1 MIALLIDALPLVV
14 GLLFAGA
21 IEAIGRRRREAV
33 HAKLW
38 SGAFGLISV
47 GWVATIATGAVAQRP
62 ILPGAA
68 PSLCWLAAALLFVHG
83 MRLRAGAPGRGKV
96 LMAIWTAISLSMALL
111 LDLTS
116 TAGTATAAAAAT
128 IPLLSAAGLLLAAVA
143 VGQRGGRQ
151 LNWIAI
157 GTLTVFAFAN
167 LLFVWVL
174 LDPALAGLAFS
185 AAVPLVATLAYVT
198 LGLSVMLLLNQDLAV
213 ALERLARTDPLTG
226 VWNRRGF
233 DEAAPHLLDK
243 MRANQGTLAAVA
255 IADIDSFKAI
265 NDRHGHNVGDAVL
278 VGFARLL
285 ETAAHS
291 GDLLARLGGEEF
303 AVLAIGVDS
312 GTLFERCERVR
323 NSIALPNEDRS
334 TLPSITASFGVAQ
347 VCPHTFSLRDALERA
362 DAALYRA
369 KRDGRNKTMMGAPP
383 GARLNS

>member
-1 MIALLIDALPLVV
+1 LIAT
-14 GLLFAGA
+14 
-21 IEAIGRRRREAV
+21 
-33 HAKLW
+33 
-38 SGAFGLISV
+38 
-47 GWVATIATGAVAQRP
+47 GWVATIATGAVAQHP

-83 MRLRAGAPGRGKV
+83 MRIRAGVPGRGGV
-96 LMAIWTAISLSMALL
+96 LAAIWMAISLAMALL

-116 TAGTATAAAAAT
+116 TAGTATVAAAAT
-128 IPLLSAAGLLLAAVA
+128 IPLLSAAGLLLATVA
-143 VGQRGGRQ
+143 VGPRSGRQ
-151 LNWIAI
+151 NHFNWVAIA
-157 GTLTVFAFAN
+157 TLTAFAVAN
-167 LLFVWVL
+167 LAFVWVL
-174 LDPALAGLAFS
+174 LDPALADLTVT
-185 AAVPLVATLAYVT
+185 AAVPLIATLAYIT
-198 LGLSVMLLLNQDLAV
+198 LGLAIMVLLNQDLAV

-233 DEAAPHLLDK
+233 DEAAPHLLEK
-243 MRANQGTLAAVA
+243 MRAGNGTMAAVA

-312 GTLFERCERVR
+312 SALFERCERVR
-323 NSIALPNEDRS
+323 TSAGMPNEDRS

-347 VCPHTFSLRDALERA
+347 VDPHTFSLRDALERA
-362 DAALYRA
+362 DHALYRA
-369 KRDGRNKTMMGAPP
+369 KREGRNKTAMGVPP
-383 GARLNS
+383 GQRLN